1 MKEKQE
7 GLLQAM
13 EKEAAEERRKLEE
26 AYQKQVQEIK
36 EATEKEVRRLREE
49 ELRLVDK
56 KLVQEQ
62 ARRVG
67 KADQEGRNSILLAK
81 HRMVEGILNGVEKDL
96 LKIRQQKELYS
107 RLFREMLLECLGEL
121 SGEVTVRVNPADNA
135 LCQAV
140 VSEQK
145 RNARIEEDGKI
156 LGGVIVVGQNGRT
169 MVLNSLESRAVKG
182 RELAVEEVARFLFK
196 EVS

>member
-1 MKEKQE
+1 MKEKQQ

-13 EKEAAEERRKLEE
+13 EKEAAEERSKLEE
-26 AYQKQVQEIK
+26 AYLKQVREIK
-36 EATEKEVRRLREE
+36 EAAEKEVCRLREE
-49 ELRLVDK
+49 ELRLMDK
-56 KLVQEQ
+56 KLAQEH

-81 HRMVEGILNGVEKDL
+81 HRMVEEILGGVEKDL
-96 LKIRQQKELYS
+96 LNIRQQKELYPK
-107 RLFREMLLECLGEL
+107 LFREMLLECLGEL
-121 SGEVTVRVNPADNA
+121 PGEVTVRVNPADKA

-140 VSEQK
+140 LNEHR

-156 LGGVIVVGQNGRT
+156 SGGVIVVGQNGRT